1 MTGMSAFGRRVTGSL
16 AKLRQPRMR
25 RISEIRIE
33 GSGRRIDQEETF
45 MATHT
50 YRAGKGKG
58 RAPALPRPP
67 P

>member
-1 MTGMSAFGRRVTGSL
+1 M
-16 AKLRQPRMR
+16 QPRMR
-25 RISEIRIE
+25 RIREIRME

-50 YRAGKGKG
+50 HNQTGKG
-58 RAPALPRPP
+58 RAPALPQPP